1 MCCKFYFGHWPKSRV
16 DLLNLHENAMYLEFW
31 LTIRYPGF
39 IPGVKRQLPKTKGTA
54 TYAYII
60 ISLVKTKSVDTI
72 VYRECL
78 IQNCSTM
85 GGLIAE
91 CGFF

>member
-1 MCCKFYFGHWPKSRV
+1 M
-16 DLLNLHENAMYLEFW
+16 
-31 LTIRYPGF
+31 IRHPGF

-60 ISLVKTKSVDTI
+60 ISLVKTKSVNTI
-72 VYRECL
+72 VYKECL

-91 CGFF
+91 CGFFLVIRQFPLWWGFGDDPSKAGN